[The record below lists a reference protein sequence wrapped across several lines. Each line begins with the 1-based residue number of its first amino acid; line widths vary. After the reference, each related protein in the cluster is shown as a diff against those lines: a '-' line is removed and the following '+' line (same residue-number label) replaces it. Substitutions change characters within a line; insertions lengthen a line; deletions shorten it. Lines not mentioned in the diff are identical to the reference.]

1 MRVLAHA
8 DEPVTFD
15 FFGRDEDS
23 GPRRTSDWLS
33 GRLQDAKDLVSER
46 TTSSWHRSDRFL
58 RQEGN
63 TQAALPVLLSVVHTS
78 AELQAWPAF
87 RRATIMLAE
96 ALGTIDADLSLGTKS
111 DGPDAIKMIHLAAK
125 EVLGVWDQVRDF
137 FLSLGAFR

>member
-1 MRVLAHA
+1 MSAPHLLGIALTA
-8 DEPVTFD
+8 SF
-15 FFGRDEDS
+15 
-23 GPRRTSDWLS
+23 
-33 GRLQDAKDLVSER
+33 
-46 TTSSWHRSDRFL
+46 

-63 TQAALPVLLSVVHTS
+63 TQVALPLLLSVAHTS

-137 FLSLGAFR
+137 FVPSEELADSGWRAFGYRYYDPTTKSSSIQAPGF